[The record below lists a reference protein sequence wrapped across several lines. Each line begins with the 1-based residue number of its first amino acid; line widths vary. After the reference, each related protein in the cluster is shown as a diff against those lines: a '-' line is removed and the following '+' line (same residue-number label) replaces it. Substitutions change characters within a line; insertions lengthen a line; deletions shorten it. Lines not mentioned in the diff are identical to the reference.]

1 MAINGADVLI
11 LVNVGTEIAPDYKIV
26 GSQRGVTFSET
37 TDEIDVSSKE
47 ARAGRYLPGRY
58 GATITLDALYMPSD
72 DGYLTLLS
80 AMRNGEFVTVRVQEE
95 GAQVEQANAIVTDLS
110 RTAPDQDA
118 STCSVTLRVDGEW
131 QTLGT

>member
-1 MAINGADVLI
+1 MAINGADVLV
-11 LVNVGTEIAPDYKIV
+11 LVNTGTEAAPNYQVI
-26 GSQRGVTFSET
+26 GSQRDVTFDET

-47 ARAGRYLPGRY
+47 SRAGRYLPGRY
-58 GATITLDALYMPSD
+58 GATVTLDALYMPD
-72 DGYLTLLS
+72 DSGYLTLLS

-118 STCSVTLRVDGEW
+118 STCSVTLRIDGEW